1 MVRCFRLVSYF
12 PKTTQI
18 VLFLCASHLVLWSP
32 PGGAVAGDAFRADSG
47 PSCRAL
53 EFCPVLAAYCHLEIR
68 RCTDIAL
75 ASSGQHRLRGL
86 GGDEQIVDIRFP
98 FAAFLW
104 KDKEVTSFKPGR
116 GLYHVHQIALGKHS
130 GYDGVLGAVF
140 RAH

>member
-1 MVRCFRLVSYF
+1 MRSGR
-12 PKTTQI
+12 TQD
-18 VLFLCASHLVLWSP
+18 LHAGLSSSALCWPLTAIWKYE
-32 PGGAVAGDAFRADSG
+32 DAQIS
-47 PSCRAL
+47 
-53 EFCPVLAAYCHLEIR
+53 
-68 RCTDIAL
+68 AL

-86 GGDEQIVDIRFP
+86 GGDEQIVDICFP

-130 GYDGVLGAVF
+130 AYDGVLGAVF